1 MSEEDSMVTTRGDS
15 LKKEEV
21 SMEDSMPLL
30 VPAAKE
36 DLCKTELAKE
46 QRKLWLLQRESV
58 ILSNAIVKNKFF
70 LAKMKKEKKAQEQQR
85 RLKDANMH
93 GILVAGGAPDGYG
106 EDSVIVSYF

>member
-1 MSEEDSMVTTRGDS
+1 MSEEDSMVTARGDS
-15 LKKEEV
+15 IKKDED

-30 VPAAKE
+30 VPAAEE

-58 ILSNAIVKNKFF
+58 ILSNAIVKKKIF

-93 GILVAGGAPDGYG
+93 EILVAWGAPDGYG